1 MSGLTKVEFQERVA
15 HLRTLAATA
24 GSEEEMRAVTSR
36 IAQISRQ
43 FRVQTGVGLPQ
54 SPLAQAQELDPG
66 FSERPHLTYLSNAV
80 TRAVR
85 NVERG
90 QNQMLAVSMPPRAGK
105 STLVS
110 YYTPLWLLRRHPE
123 WGTIMT
129 SYDGGLT
136 TEWARNIRNVVED
149 NPNLGVPLRKDG
161 GAGGRWK
168 TVDGGGIYA
177 TATSGMITGR
187 GARVFI
193 IDDPVKD
200 FVEAH
205 SERKR
210 QALWDWWLSVAQ
222 TRLEGPYL
230 VLVVMTR
237 WHEDDFVGRLF
248 NPDYEGDPKQW
259 SRISFPAI
267 AEENDKLGRAPG
279 EPLLSPLQDES
290 PSKALQRWDDIK
302 TNVGSY
308 TFASMY
314 QQRPAPAKGAIFDSG
329 WWKFWTRDPEQAT
342 EDGRV
347 VYLEP
352 TSLSNDRWIDSWD
365 MTFKGGE
372 GSDWV
377 VGQRWVRHQANRYLI
392 LQARGRW
399 SFTQTLDRMRA
410 WARPNDPANN
420 PYGHM
425 VHERIIE
432 STANGPAILDTL
444 KNEISGLKPVNP
456 KTSKEARAR
465 AITPE
470 VESGNVYLPHPSDP
484 GNGWVQDLLSE
495 LRNFPHDTHDD
506 QVDALTQALSALR
519 DHGKGKITSPN
530 SRRLN
535 RGTGPGGVTQTA
547 RATMG
552 QPRGYTRG
560 R

>member
-1 MSGLTKVEFQERVA
+1 MAGLSKVEFQERVM
-15 HLRTLAATA
+15 HLRKLAETA
-24 GSEEEMRAVTSR
+24 GSDEEMRAVTSR
-36 IAQISRQ
+36 IAQITRQ
-43 FRVQTGVGLPQ
+43 FRVQTGVGLPKT
-54 SPLAQAQELDPG
+54 PLDQAKEIDPG
-66 FSERPHLTYLSNAV
+66 FRERPHLLYLSNAI
-80 TRAVR
+80 TEAVR

-110 YYTPLWLLRRHPE
+110 YYSPLWLLRRHPE
-123 WGTIMT
+123 WETIMT

-136 TEWARNIRNVVED
+136 TEWARNIRNMVED
-149 NPNLGVPLRKDG
+149 RPDLGVPLRKDG

-168 TVDGGGIYA
+168 TIDGGGIYA

-222 TRLEGPYL
+222 TRLEAPYL

-259 SRISFPAI
+259 RRISFPAI
-267 AEENDKLGRAPG
+267 AEKNDRLGRVPG
-279 EPLLSPLQDES
+279 EPLMSPLQDES
-290 PSKALQRWDDIK
+290 TEKALERWEGIK

-314 QQRPAPAKGAIFDSG
+314 QQRPAPARGAIFDSG
-329 WWKFWTRDPEQAT
+329 WWRFWTRDPELAT
-342 EDGRV
+342 DDGLV
-347 VYLEP
+347 VHMDP
-352 TSLSNDRWIDSWD
+352 NDMVTERWIDSWD

-377 VGQRWVRHQANRYLI
+377 VGQRWVRKNANRFLVT
-392 LQARGRW
+392 QVRGRW
-399 SFTQTLDRMRA
+399 SFTQTLDQMRK
-410 WARPNDPANN
+410 WARANDPANN

-444 KNEISGLKPVNP
+444 QNEISGLKAINP

-506 QVDALTQALSALR
+506 QVDALTQALAALR
-519 DHGKGKITSPN
+519 EHGKGRVTNPN
-530 SRRLN
+530 SRTPAIN
-535 RGTGPGGVTQTA
+535 RGAGVSRTA
-547 RATMG
+547 RQALSM
-552 QPRGYTRG
+552 PRGYSR